1 MHVHIHTGRSASIS
15 KGVFLGIAAETV
27 QSFPFPWGCS
37 SSSWAQPVCCC
48 AVHATGIV
56 RGTVPWADHQ
66 DVCELWAGHIVTRL
80 GAKVTHHRPAGIAHS
95 MTAAVGTGWAPEPW
109 GSSPAGGLGR
119 TQTAGGR
126 IRVTWVPLRVLLVA
140 DGSNDLSARRPA
152 LGKAGFASVS
162 SGSVD
167 QPTRNACDRGGVLR
181 HCVRCRCLVPRRIRD
196 P

>member
-48 AVHATGIV
+48 AVHAAGIV

-140 DGSNDLSARRPA
+140 DGRRSQRQA
-152 LGKAGFASVS
+152 AGPRQS
-162 SGSVD
+162 
-167 QPTRNACDRGGVLR
+167 RICERVLR
-181 HCVRCRCLVPRRIRD
+181 KCGSTD
-196 P
+196 PERP